1 MMSNSKTKKLVGV
14 AMLASLAWVISMLAF
29 PVLPGSP
36 FLKVDFS
43 DLAVLFGMYVYGPAA
58 GITIAFIRSLLSYA
72 QKGGEMG
79 FPIGDTAAFIASVSF
94 TLPIYLVLIKHG
106 SSLKNK
112 IAGIFSSTLSL
123 TVMMS
128 VLNWLFIAPA
138 YMAVMGFDVG
148 PMRTYLLLAVV
159 PFNLIKGVLVGL
171 VFYVAFSKLKPW
183 LDKTKKKYKKKRAH
197 RMVANETH

>member
-1 MMSNSKTKKLVGV
+1 MSNSKTKKLVGV

>member
-183 LDKTKKKYKKKRAH
+183 LDKTKKKYEKKRAH

>member
-1 MMSNSKTKKLVGV
+1 MMSNSKTKKLVGIAV
-14 AMLASLAWVISMLAF
+14 LASLAWVISMLAF

-94 TLPIYLVLIKHG
+94 TLPIYMILVKYG

-128 VLNWLFIAPA
+128 VLNWLVIAPA

-171 VFYVAFSKLKPW
+171 VFYVAFSKMKPW
-183 LDKTKKKYKKKRAH
+183 LDKTKKKFKKKRAPG
-197 RMVANETH
+197 MVANETR

>member
-1 MMSNSKTKKLVGV
+1 MSNSKTKKLVGIAV
-14 AMLASLAWVISMLAF
+14 LASLAWVISMLAF

-94 TLPIYLVLIKHG
+94 TLPIYMILVKYG

-128 VLNWLFIAPA
+128 VLNWLVIAPA

-171 VFYVAFSKLKPW
+171 VFYVAFSKMKPW
-183 LDKTKKKYKKKRAH
+183 LDKTKKKFKKKRAPG
-197 RMVANETH
+197 MVANETR

>member
-1 MMSNSKTKKLVGV
+1 MSNSKTKKLVGI

-94 TLPIYLVLIKHG
+94 TLPIYLVLMKYG
-106 SSLKNK
+106 SSLKDK
-112 IAGIFSSTLSL
+112 IAGVFSSTLSL

-148 PMRTYLLLAVV
+148 PMRTYLMLAVV
-159 PFNLIKGVLVGL
+159 PFNLIKGILVGL
-171 VFYVAFSKLKPW
+171 VFYVAFAKLKPW
-183 LDKTKKKYKKKRAH
+183 LDKTKKKFENKRS
-197 RMVANETH
+197 RSIVANETH

>member
-1 MMSNSKTKKLVGV
+1 MSNSKTKKLVGV

-183 LDKTKKKYKKKRAH
+183 LDKTKKKYEKKRAH